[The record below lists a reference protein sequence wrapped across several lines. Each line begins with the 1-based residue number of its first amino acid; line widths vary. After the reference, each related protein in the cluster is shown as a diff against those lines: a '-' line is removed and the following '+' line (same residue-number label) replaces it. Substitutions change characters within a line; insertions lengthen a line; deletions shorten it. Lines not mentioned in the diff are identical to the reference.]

1 MTASILVVDDEP
13 DVVDLFKRRFRRELR
28 RGDYVMHFAD
38 SGEAA
43 LQQLTAG
50 VRPEMMLILSDINMP
65 GMNGLELLKEVKT
78 LWPELPVGFQTALFH
93 PVAIARHADDPV
105 AVMTGQVGAH
115 QIGTDPRAFLGR
127 AALRQEDFADQPA
140 ERLRID
146 EHRHHLPAILLACAA
161 RN

>member
-1 MTASILVVDDEP
+1 MTVSILVVDDEP

-65 GMNGLELLKEVKT
+65 GMNGLELLKEVKEM
-78 LWPELPVGFQTALFH
+78 WPSLPIAMITAYGDDQSRRTALKAGATDFLTK
-93 PVAIARHADDPV
+93 PLDFDELKTKISDMIAQRSS
-105 AVMTGQVGAH
+105 
-115 QIGTDPRAFLGR
+115 
-127 AALRQEDFADQPA
+127 
-140 ERLRID
+140 
-146 EHRHHLPAILLACAA
+146 
-161 RN
+161 

>member
-38 SGEAA
+38 SGEGA
-43 LQQLTAG
+43 LVQLKAG

-78 LWPELPVGFQTALFH
+78 LWPELPVAMITAYGDDQSRR
-93 PVAIARHADDPV
+93 IALEA
-105 AVMTGQVGAH
+105 GA
-115 QIGTDPRAFLGR
+115 TDFLTKP
-127 AALRQEDFADQPA
+127 LDF
-140 ERLRID
+140 D
-146 EHRHHLPAILLACAA
+146 ELKSKISDMIAQRSS
-161 RN
+161 

>member
-1 MTASILVVDDEP
+1 MTVSILVVDDEP

-28 RGDYVMHFAD
+28 RGDYVMQFAD

-78 LWPELPVGFQTALFH
+78 LWPELPVAMITAYGDDQSRR
-93 PVAIARHADDPV
+93 IALEA
-105 AVMTGQVGAH
+105 GA
-115 QIGTDPRAFLGR
+115 TDFLTKP
-127 AALRQEDFADQPA
+127 LDF
-140 ERLRID
+140 D
-146 EHRHHLPAILLACAA
+146 ELKSKISDMIAQRSS
-161 RN
+161 